1 MDSRVSTDSTKKRA
15 ATYDATKAASSNPL
29 SRFIKDRRTRTR
41 IIPTILMLIIG
52 FTMTFPFLWMI
63 SASMKFENAVFE
75 YPIRWIPEEFRAV
88 ENYSEVW
95 SNKYNFALSYWNS
108 IKVTVLATALQVFV
122 SALGAYGFSRIHF
135 RGRDK
140 LFLLYLAT
148 VMIPPQVIIVPK
160 FMQLRWM
167 GIYDTHFAIIVM
179 LAFSVYGVFLLRQ
192 YMITIPTSLNESAKI
207 DGAGHLRIFLQIILP
222 IAKPALA
229 TLAILKFVWTWNDYQ
244 TPLVFLS
251 SRELYTIQLA
261 LKRFSSEYGTYY
273 SLVMAAAVSAI
284 VPLFIV
290 FILGQKYITSGIT
303 AGSVKG

>member
-1 MDSRVSTDSTKKRA
+1 MRSALASKK
-15 ATYDATKAASSNPL
+15 
-29 SRFIKDRRTRTR
+29 R
-41 IIPTILMLIIG
+41 IIPSILVLAIG
-52 FTMTFPFLWMI
+52 LSMTFPFLWMI
-63 SASMKFENAVFE
+63 SASMKVESAVFDF
-75 YPIRWIPEEFRAV
+75 PIRWIPRESRLV

-95 SNKYNFALSYWNS
+95 SNKYNFARSYWNS

-122 SALGAYGFSRIHF
+122 SALGAYGFSRIRF

-167 GIYDTHFAIIVM
+167 GIYDTHFSIIVM

-192 YMITIPTSLNESAKI
+192 YMVTIPVSLNESAKI
-207 DGAGHLRIFLQIILP
+207 DGAGHLRIFWQIILP
-222 IAKPALA
+222 ITKPALA

-261 LKRFSSEYGTYY
+261 LKQFSNEYGTYY

-290 FILGQKYITSGIT
+290 FFMGQKYITSGIT
-303 AGSVKG
+303 AGSIKG

>member
-1 MDSRVSTDSTKKRA
+1 M
-15 ATYDATKAASSNPL
+15 SSITTTRIGRKLSARNPL
-29 SRFIKDRRTRTR
+29 SRFVMHRNTRAKV
-41 IIPTILMLIIG
+41 IPTLIMFGICLTMIL
-52 FTMTFPFLWMI
+52 PFLWMI

-75 YPIRWIPEEFRAV
+75 FPIRWIPEEWRMV

-95 SNKYNFALSYWNS
+95 SNKYNFARAYWNS
-108 IKVTVLATALQVFV
+108 VKVTALATALQVFV
-122 SALGAYGFSRIHF
+122 SALGAYGFSRIRF
-135 RGRDK
+135 RGRDR

-148 VMIPPQVIIVPK
+148 VMIPPQVIIVPQ

-192 YMITIPTSLNESAKI
+192 YMVTIPFSLNESAKI
-207 DGAGHLRIFLQIILP
+207 DGASHLTIFLRIILP

-251 SRELYTIQLA
+251 SSELYTIQLA

-284 VPLFIV
+284 IPLFVV

>member
-1 MDSRVSTDSTKKRA
+1 MNLQLRLDRKRA
-15 ATYDATKAASSNPL
+15 K
-29 SRFIKDRRTRTR
+29 KV
-41 IIPTILMLIIG
+41 IPTALMLVLG
-52 FTMTFPFLWMI
+52 LTMTLPFFWML
-63 SASMKFENAVFE
+63 SASMKVESAVFE
-75 YPIRWIPEEFRAV
+75 FPIRWIPQEWRAV
-88 ENYSEVW
+88 ENYNEVW

-122 SALGAYGFSRIHF
+122 SALGAYGFSRIRF
-135 RGRDK
+135 PGRDK

-160 FMQLRWM
+160 FMQLKWM
-167 GIYDTHFAIIVM
+167 NIYDTHFSIIVM

-192 YMITIPTSLNESAKI
+192 YMISIPDSLDESAKM
-207 DGAGHLRIFLQIILP
+207 DGASHMTIFFRIILP
-222 IAKPALA
+222 ITKPALA

-284 VPLFIV
+284 IPLFIV